1 LLGLQLPLGQGIAG
15 WVVENGKSA
24 LVPNVREDTRFFS
37 GVDEQA
43 DFHTVSLIAVP
54 LRVRGKV
61 IGVLEVVNKLAGNFD
76 AENLALVETLA
87 ASAAIAIDNA
97 RLVEALHQY
106 TLELE
111 KRNEELDA
119 FAHTVAHDLKGTLG
133 HMVGF
138 AQALEEDYA
147 TLPGEELGRYLHIIA
162 QGGRKMSNIVDE
174 LLLLASVRKMEE
186 VEMERLDMAGVVVE
200 AQERLGDVIEQH
212 QARIILP
219 ERWPGA
225 SGYGP
230 WVEEVWVNYLSNAIK
245 YGGEPPRVELGFD
258 ESAPERTTTD
268 SLTHA
273 FADGSTEL
281 AEVSHVRFWVR
292 DNGPG
297 LTPEE
302 QGRLFRSFERLDQVR
317 AKGHGLGLS
326 IVRRIVEKLGGE
338 VGVES
343 EPGQG
348 SVFWFALPKKDGVQV

>member
-1 LLGLQLPLGQGIAG
+1 
-15 WVVENGKSA
+15 VVENGESA
-24 LVPNVREDTRFFS
+24 LVPNVREDARFFS

-43 DFHTVSLIAVP
+43 DFSTVSLLAVP

-61 IGVLEVVNKLAGNFD
+61 IGVLEVVNKLAGDSVPVPGGFD

-97 RLVEALHQY
+97 HLVEALHQY

-138 AQALEEDYA
+138 AQALEDDYA
-147 TLPGEELGRYLHIIA
+147 ALPDEELRRYLHTIA

-174 LLLLASVRKMEE
+174 LLLLSSVRKEE
-186 VEMERLDMAGVVVE
+186 VKVEPLDMADVVVE
-200 AQERLGDVIEQH
+200 AQERLADVIEQR
-212 QARIILP
+212 QAQIILP

-225 SGYGP
+225 PGYGP

-245 YGGEPPRVELGFD
+245 YGGEPPRVELGFS
-258 ESAPERTTTD
+258 ESANERSSAD
-268 SLTHA
+268 SLTRS
-273 FADGSTEL
+273 FADGSTEASAELSRGL
-281 AEVSHVRFWVR
+281 AEVSHIRFWVR

-326 IVRRIVEKLGGE
+326 IVRRIVEKLGGK

-343 EPGQG
+343 EVGQG
-348 SVFWFALPKKDGVQV
+348 SVFWFTLQRKS